1 MTITLPSIHKDR
13 VLRTPEARFAG
24 LTDFPYT
31 PRYLELDGLRV
42 AYIDEGPRDAPPV
55 LLMHGEPTW
64 SYLYRKMIPV
74 LVAAGHRV
82 LVPDLVG
89 FGRSDKPS
97 HPADYSYG
105 NHVQW
110 MCAWMEAIDLQGAT
124 LFCQDWGSL
133 IGLRMLTH
141 SPHRFARAVLGNGG
155 LPTGADPIPK
165 AFLIWR
171 AFARFS
177 PWFPIGRI
185 VKTGCAS
192 PLNAQDVAAYDAPFP
207 NRRFTVAARLFPTF
221 VPTTP
226 QDPEYTNNL
235 HAWDVLKQWDK
246 PFLTLFSSRDPIT
259 RGGERVFQKRVP
271 GAAGQTHETI
281 RRAGH
286 FLQEDKGAE
295 VAQKIAAFIAATPA
309 TPATPANAGI
319 HGSPVVA
326 GDDDTSVIPA
336 SPVIPANAGIH
347 VNLHPGSQPGMT
359 TKI

>member
-1 MTITLPSIHKDR
+1 MPALMPSLVPTPMLQPKPPVTNTRASLPRIHQDQ

-31 PRYLELDGLRV
+31 PRYLELGGLRV
-42 AYIDEGPRDAPPV
+42 AYIDEGPREAHPV
-55 LLMHGEPTW
+55 LLMHGEPAW

-82 LVPDLVG
+82 LAPDLVG

-97 HPADYSYG
+97 HPADYSYA

-110 MCAWMEAIDLQGAT
+110 MCAWMEAIDLQDAT

-141 SPHRFARAVLGNGG
+141 SPQRFARAVLANGG
-155 LPTGADPIPK
+155 LPNGQDKIPK
-165 AFLIWR
+165 AFYVWR

-185 VKTGCAS
+185 VKAGCAA
-192 PLNAQDVAAYDAPFP
+192 PLAEADVAAYDAPFP
-207 NRRFTVAARLFPTF
+207 STRYALGARLFPTF
-221 VPTTP
+221 VPTSP
-226 QDPEYTNNL
+226 SDPEREPNTQ
-235 HAWDVLKQWDK
+235 AWEVLKQWHK

-259 RGGERVFQKRVP
+259 RGGERRFQKKVP
-271 GAAGQTHETI
+271 GAAGQAHETI

-295 VAQKIAAFIAATPA
+295 VAQKINAFIAATPQSRES
-309 TPATPANAGI
+309 G
-319 HGSPVVA
+319 
-326 GDDDTSVIPA
+326 A
-336 SPVIPANAGIH
+336 S
-347 VNLHPGSQPGMT
+347 
-359 TKI
+359 